1 MKSKYLGILGLLLIL
16 IILIGGCD
24 GNTTDETAE
33 QEKEVT
39 LNLFIAQPR
48 FREQYEEYLDRFVE
62 KYQAEKNIK
71 VNYDMEMP
79 SADTAS
85 QILKTRLTTG
95 EDLDVL
101 MIHAINEKAQ
111 YYKAGYLEDLSD
123 QPWVD
128 DLYDS
133 AKTAVTYDGK
143 VLALP
148 LESLTW
154 GILYNKELF
163 EELGIEPA
171 MTLSEM
177 EGNIQVIKNAGK
189 TPFLA
194 SYNEAWI
201 PQLFL
206 PLTTGAFANT
216 THPDFIERMYD
227 NEGSYSELSEMFNI
241 IDLVHANSNSDGLEI
256 GGSDGSAEFAGGE
269 YGMWVQGPWF
279 SATILEANPDFKFGV
294 SPLPV
299 SNNEEQTMINA
310 SVSSSLAVSSFSKN
324 KEVAKDLVAFFL
336 DPEASADFFSKV
348 QFNPISDIH
357 EFETYPW
364 IKEAI
369 EYVEEGKSYIDPS
382 IPQAVK
388 DESGKMLQAYYSKIS
403 TKEEVISALDQSWQ
417 TFNEVNQ

>member
-1 MKSKYLGILGLLLIL
+1 MRSKILVVVGFLLVLAV
-16 IILIGGCD
+16 IITACS
-24 GNTTDETAE
+24 NSTDQAVG

-48 FREQYEEYLDRFVE
+48 FREQYENYLDSFV
-62 KYQAEKNIK
+62 KQYQEDKGIK
-71 VNYDMEMP
+71 VNYELEMP

-95 EDLDVL
+95 EDLDVF

-123 QPWVD
+123 QPWVEG
-128 DLYDS
+128 LYDS

-143 VLALP
+143 VVALP

-163 EELGIEPA
+163 EELDIVPA

-177 EGNIQVIKNAGK
+177 EDIVQVLKGAGK

-206 PLTTGAFANT
+206 PLTTGAYTNT
-216 THPDFIERMYD
+216 THIDFIDKMYN
-227 NEGSYSELSEMFNI
+227 NETSYSELSRMFDI
-241 IDLVHANSNSDGLEI
+241 IDLVHANTNSDGLEI
-256 GGSDGSAEFAGGE
+256 GGSDGCAEFASGK

-279 SATILEANPDFKFGV
+279 SATILEANPDFKLGV
-294 SPLPV
+294 APLPI
-299 SNNEEQTMINA
+299 SIDKKQTMINT
-310 SVSSSLAVSSFSKN
+310 SVSTSLAVSSFSKN

-336 DPEASADFFSKV
+336 DPEKSSDFFSKV
-348 QFNPISDIH
+348 QFNPVSKIH
-357 EFETYPW
+357 QFESYPW
-364 IKEAI
+364 IDEAI
-369 EYVEEGKSYIDPS
+369 TYVEEGKSYIDPS

-388 DESGKMLQAYYSKIS
+388 DESGKMLQAYYSNIA
-403 TKEEVISALDQSWQ
+403 TQQEVIDALDESWR
-417 TFNEVNQ
+417 TFNEVNK